1 MTHATE
7 GQTMAPSVGRTIRQM
22 AEEDLDE
29 KMRAVLDDEKITSN
43 EKIKKYDALLRHFL
57 TLIKQD
63 ELK

>member
-1 MTHATE
+1 
-7 GQTMAPSVGRTIRQM
+7 MAPSVGRTIRQM